1 MMEVGGKPKEVSMME
16 VAGCWHPLK
25 IYLGFQ
31 FEVTFSLVI
40 LVHQLSKKASICGEH
55 SAVRKT
61 STMISRA
68 YQVVSVQQKTGKN
81 HR

>member
-55 SAVRKT
+55 SAVRKGRVDFNHDFPSIPSSECAT
-61 STMISRA
+61 
-68 YQVVSVQQKTGKN
+68 KN
-81 HR
+81 R